1 VFVQEVT
8 WVAVDDSVPPEPE
21 PGPARAGLRIGELS
35 RRVGVTPD
43 VLRAWERRYGLIRP
57 HRSRSGQRLYTAADE
72 ARVRRMLGHMEA
84 GYSASVAA
92 RLAAAPAPS
101 TAAGVPSPAAAP
113 GAFADLAA
121 LAGDLRDAL
130 HGLDEAGAEAALDR
144 LLAAFALDTVLRD
157 AVLPFLSDL
166 GEQWARGTVSVGQ
179 EHFAAAV
186 IAGRLHALARGWD
199 AGVGPRAVLACP
211 SDERHDLG
219 LLCFA
224 LALRGRGW
232 RVCYLGAD
240 TPTAAIEGVAA
251 QLDAELV
258 VLGAVR
264 AEPLV
269 GVAEQLVALA
279 ATRRVCVGGRGASPA
294 LAARLGAEQLPED
307 PIAAADL
314 VSARRNP

>member
-1 VFVQEVT
+1 MEEAGISAGT
-8 WVAVDDSVPPEPE
+8 
-21 PGPARAGLRIGELS
+21 GLRIGELS
-35 RRVGVTPD
+35 RRVGVSPD
-43 VLRAWERRYGLIRP
+43 VLRAWERRYALLRP
-57 HRSRSGQRLYTAADE
+57 QRSRSGQRLYTAADE
-72 ARVRRMLGHMEA
+72 TRVRRMLGHMDR
-84 GYSASVAA
+84 GYSPAGAA
-92 RLAAAPAPS
+92 RLAAQAPPPPVPPGAAARTPATVPAP
-101 TAAGVPSPAAAP
+101 T
-113 GAFADLAA
+113 GAADLAG
-121 LAGDLRDAL
+121 LADELRAAL
-130 HGLDEAGAEAALDR
+130 HRLDEAAAEATLDR

-157 AVLPFLSDL
+157 AVLPFLRDL
-166 GEQWARGTVSVGQ
+166 GDRWARGTVTVGQ
-179 EHFAAAV
+179 EHFATAV

-211 SDERHDLG
+211 SDERHELG

-240 TPTAAIEGVAA
+240 TPAEAIASVAGE
-251 QLDAELV
+251 LDPDLV

-269 GVAEQLVALA
+269 GVADQLTGLA
-279 ATRRVCVGGRGASPA
+279 ASRTVCVDGRGASAA
-294 LAARLGAEQLPED
+294 LAARLGAERLPED